1 MFGITA
7 IGAASAGYFLSLGGL
22 GLFAIATLILRA
34 AITDYRLPLL
44 IILIAW
50 VIALISLL
58 LGLGAMVFGEIGQ
71 LNLRRSIVSILVS
84 AGIFLPILIAG
95 RAIAGLPMINDIMT
109 DIANPPEFR
118 MVSTQRKP
126 FDNSLELSQ
135 ARLDYH
141 QKHYGDMQPLFLTGK
156 PETHFDKIVSLV
168 ESKGWLLVASDKD
181 RLVVEATDATPFF
194 GFKDDVVIRLSENN
208 DQTRI
213 DMRSASRQGRHDFRV
228 NAERIEA
235 FLSDLK
241 TAP

>member
-95 RAIAGLPMINDIMT
+95 RAIAELPMINDIMT

-118 MVSTQRKP
+118 VVSTQR
-126 FDNSLELSQ
+126 
-135 ARLDYH
+135 
-141 QKHYGDMQPLFLTGK
+141 
-156 PETHFDKIVSLV
+156 
-168 ESKGWLLVASDKD
+168 
-181 RLVVEATDATPFF
+181 
-194 GFKDDVVIRLSENN
+194 
-208 DQTRI
+208 
-213 DMRSASRQGRHDFRV
+213 
-228 NAERIEA
+228 
-235 FLSDLK
+235 
-241 TAP
+241 